1 MRMWFMKKIALV
13 SGLVGAIMLAAN
25 LNLTIVAYILMMLGS
40 VIWVVTMWRTEREAA
55 LLNLGFALIN
65 VIGIVRAL

>member
-1 MRMWFMKKIALV
+1 MKKVALV

-25 LNLTIVAYILMMLGS
+25 LNITILAYCLMMLGS
-40 VIWVVTMWRTEREAA
+40 IIWVTTLWRTEREAA

>member
-1 MRMWFMKKIALV
+1 MRMWVMKKVALI

-25 LNLTIVAYILMMLGS
+25 LNMTIVAYCLMMLGS

>member
-1 MRMWFMKKIALV
+1 MKKVALV

-25 LNLTIVAYILMMLGS
+25 LNITILAYCLMMLGS
-40 VIWVVTMWRTEREAA
+40 IIWVTTLWRTGREAA

>member
-1 MRMWFMKKIALV
+1 MRLCGMKKVALI
-13 SGLVGAIMLAAN
+13 SGLVGAVMLAAN
-25 LNLTIVAYILMMLGS
+25 LNLTIVAYCLMMLGS
-40 VIWVVTMWRTEREAA
+40 VIWIITLWRTEREAA

>member
-1 MRMWFMKKIALV
+1 MKKVALV

-40 VIWVVTMWRTEREAA
+40 VIWVATMWRTEREAA

-65 VIGIVRAL
+65 IIGIVRAL

>member
-1 MRMWFMKKIALV
+1 MKKVALI
-13 SGLVGAIMLAAN
+13 SGLVGAVMLAAN
-25 LNLTIVAYILMMLGS
+25 LNLTIVAYCLMMLGS
-40 VIWVVTMWRTEREAA
+40 IIWIVTLWRTEREAA

>member
-1 MRMWFMKKIALV
+1 MKKVALI

-25 LNLTIVAYILMMLGS
+25 LNLTIVAYSLMMLGS
-40 VIWVVTMWRTEREAA
+40 VVWVTTLWRTEREAA

-65 VIGIVRAL
+65 IIGIVRAI

>member
-1 MRMWFMKKIALV
+1 MGIWAMKKVALV

-25 LNLTIVAYILMMLGS
+25 LNMTIVAYCLMMLGS

>member
-1 MRMWFMKKIALV
+1 
-13 SGLVGAIMLAAN
+13 MLAAN
-25 LNLTIVAYILMMLGS
+25 LNLTIMAYCLMMLGS
-40 VIWVVTMWRTEREAA
+40 IIWIVTLWRTEREAA

>member
-1 MRMWFMKKIALV
+1 MKKVALI
-13 SGLVGAIMLAAN
+13 SGLVGAVMLAAN
-25 LNLTIVAYILMMLGS
+25 LNLTIMAYCLMMLGS
-40 VIWVVTMWRTEREAA
+40 IIWIVTLWRTEREAA